1 MTLLFL
7 IKSRLFIE
15 RGIDYKTM
23 ADVFTEDFI
32 HTFFQGNV
40 QIALPEATAENLA
53 TEGIEHQCDLGGFM

>member
-1 MTLLFL
+1 
-7 IKSRLFIE
+7 
-15 RGIDYKTM
+15 M

-53 TEGIEHQCDLGGFM
+53 TEGIEHQCDLGGFLKEGPDSAFKNLP